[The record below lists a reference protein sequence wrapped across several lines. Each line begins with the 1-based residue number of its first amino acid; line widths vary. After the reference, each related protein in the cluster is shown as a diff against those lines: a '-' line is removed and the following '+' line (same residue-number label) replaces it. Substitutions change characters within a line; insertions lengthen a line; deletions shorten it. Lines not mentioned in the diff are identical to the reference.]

1 MLITEEITPT
11 TINLILNF
19 SIHEIKEIILVS
31 IYRAYIS
38 IMEEKLKT
46 CKTVLQSKRLLT
58 VNDFLVEFLKKRI
71 QDKNSSSR

>member
-1 MLITEEITPT
+1 MLITKEIMPK
-11 TINLILNF
+11 TITLNLNF

-31 IYRAYIS
+31 VYRAYIS
-38 IMEEKLKT
+38 IREEKLKT
-46 CKTVLQSKRLLT
+46 CRTVLQSKRLLT